1 MVRAAVAD
9 QDRLALTVGTDLGRT
24 EAAPGAAALPDRWL
38 ASHATGDG
46 EAGFRQTTERQS
58 AASHGGNRLAV
69 GGLAGG
75 RQRLSF
81 RAVNR
86 RDTPGY
92 QPGLQRHHI
101 LPRQIL
107 TRSCF
112 HPMLG
117 EVGRE
122 RLHFD
127 DFRHNGLLLPAN
139 DAAAVRIGLPL
150 HRGPHR
156 DYNAMVIERVGQ
168 IEAGWSAVR
177 SYAPE
182 VALAEAL
189 EGLRQLQH
197 NLRRSLLD
205 QQNRLTLNRRDP
217 LRTDLDFA
225 ELDAM
230 ADLLWPATAP
240 AET

>member
-1 MVRAAVAD
+1 MPTVAI
-9 QDRLALTVGTDLGRT
+9 DLGRT
-24 EAAPGAAALPDRWL
+24 QVASGGPALPDSWL
-38 ASHATGDG
+38 ASHATGAG
-46 EAGFRQTTERQS
+46 EAGFRQTAEQQS
-58 AASHGGNRLAV
+58 AFSHNGNRLAV

-81 RAVNR
+81 RAINR

-189 EGLRQLQH
+189 EGLRHLQAA
-197 NLRRSLLD
+197 LRRSLLD

-217 LRTDLDFA
+217 FRTDLDFA

-240 AET
+240 TES